1 VARVESPVTPPAPGW
16 ARRLPLDE
24 KLFLWV
30 VVASAVFMSV
40 FVVGWLF
47 LGSQNVPT
55 DSYRA
60 TPAAFSQK
68 LQAFIAEHGR
78 ADGRVVVPPGEDA
91 YLLAARYAFYPELV
105 LEAGEEYR
113 IWISAADALH
123 GFSLVG
129 GNQNI
134 NLQVAPGHV
143 YGGTFTPDKPGEY
156 LIVCNEYCGLN
167 HHQMKGR
174 IIVEEAR

>member
-1 VARVESPVTPPAPGW
+1 MARVESPVTSPAPGW

-24 KLFLWV
+24 KLFVWV
-30 VVASAVFMSV
+30 IVGSAVFMSV
-40 FVVGWLF
+40 FVIGWLF
-47 LGSQNVPT
+47 FGNQNVPT

-68 LQAFIAEHGR
+68 LQVFIAEHGR
-78 ADGRVVVPPGEDA
+78 ADGRVVVPPGKDA

-105 LEAGEEYR
+105 LKAGEEYR

-143 YGGTFTPDKPGEY
+143 YGATFTPDKPGEY

-174 IIVEEAR
+174 ILVEEAR